1 MVKVIGILGSPLTE
15 GNTAL
20 LLRQAL
26 RGAADAGCTVEEIA
40 VAGLDFEAC
49 NEMFFCRDHE
59 TCIMDDD
66 MQLMYE
72 KIKSADSII
81 VATPVMTMGIPGKLK
96 SFMDRFQVFYM
107 AKYLRKSP
115 LVDKDRIGW
124 RRGLFICISGM
135 AVPEVFVGA
144 KLTAST
150 FFDIIDCPY
159 SDELLINDMDRIL
172 DVAARCD
179 LLDAAYEKGLSL
191 GKTLIQDCPS

>member
-40 VAGLDFEAC
+40 VASLDFEAC

-66 MQLMYE
+66 MQLMYK
-72 KIKSADSII
+72 KIKNADSII

-150 FFDIIDCPY
+150 FFDIIDCQY

-191 GKTLIQDCPS
+191 GKALLQDCPS